1 MIDGAGK
8 SSSPVSSF
16 DVELHGVVK
25 RFGAFTAVDG
35 MDLAVESGR
44 FVTLLGPSGC
54 GKTTTLRMIGGLEL
68 PDEGTIRVAGMPIPP
83 DKPSRRV
90 TRMVFQNYALFPHM
104 TAEENVAFGL
114 RMQKMSK
121 SSIAAQVAG
130 MVDLLG
136 LAGQL
141 AKYPNQMSGGQQQR
155 VALARALVTQPRVL
169 LLDEPLGALDLKM
182 RKHMQY
188 ELKKLQREVGVTF
201 VYVTHDQEEALNLS
215 DTVVV
220 MDHGRIVQQGSP
232 VDVYQAPATAYV
244 ADFIG
249 EANLIEGRLRDT
261 NGRNSTVETRFGTVH
276 GRLAPGFEP
285 SNGDAVLVSIRPE
298 HIRLGS
304 LDQETIQATEFA
316 RGGLLVETAYLGSVT
331 RLSIRLGDTV
341 VRVDVTGVHACKPGD
356 RVSVGWRAE
365 NARVLDTDS
374 RFTVAADA
382 NNDANDA
389 RKGS

>member
-8 SSSPVSSF
+8 SGSPVSSL

-68 PDEGTIRVAGMPIPP
+68 PDEGTIRVAGMPLSP
-83 DKPSRRV
+83 DAPSRRV

-121 SSIAAQVAG
+121 SSIATQVAE

-136 LAGQL
+136 LASQL

-155 VALARALVTQPRVL
+155 VALARALVTKPRVL

-182 RKHMQY
+182 RKHMQN

-232 VDVYQAPATAYV
+232 IDIYQAPATAYV

-261 NGRNSTVETRFGTVH
+261 NGRDSTVETRFGTVH
-276 GRLAPGFEP
+276 GRILPGFEP

-304 LDQETIQATEFA
+304 LDQETIQETEFA
-316 RGGLLVETAYLGSVT
+316 RSGLLVETAYLGSVT

-341 VRVDVTGVHACKPGD
+341 VRADVTGVHTGKPGD
-356 RVSVGWRAE
+356 TVTVGWRAE

-374 RFTVAADA
+374 RFTA
-382 NNDANDA
+382 ANDESQEN
-389 RKGS
+389 KV